1 MKVVIVGGVA
11 GGASTAARL
20 RRLDENAQIII
31 IERTGYVSYA
41 NCGMP
46 YFIGGVI
53 TDRGKLTL
61 QTPESFRDRFNIE
74 VRVKQE
80 VLSID
85 RVAKE
90 VVVKRLEDGS
100 EYRES
105 YDKLV
110 LSPGAK
116 PILPS
121 IPGVDLQN
129 VFTLRNVEDTF
140 AIYDH
145 MEQNPPRSVAIIG
158 GGFIG
163 VEMAENIANRKIAV
177 TLFQRPKQLLPM
189 LDEDMAC
196 FVHNHVNANGID
208 LRLGADVQEISER
221 DDQLVIRD
229 AEGEEPFDMVVL
241 AIGVAP
247 ESTLARDADLELG
260 VKGSIVVDEH
270 LRTSDPD
277 ILAVGDA
284 VQVKNLVT
292 GVESTIPLAGPA
304 NKQGRIAADNL
315 CGIPSTF
322 AGSLGS
328 SVIKVFKLTAAATG
342 LTERAAKAAGIPCDA
357 VLLGP
362 ATHATYYPG
371 ASHMQLKVVFNS
383 ENRRVLGGQAIAA
396 DNAEKSIDVIATA
409 IQAHMT
415 MHDLEQLD
423 LCYAP
428 PYSSAK
434 DPVNFAGFVAENIL
448 DDRIEQVRWNDALNP
463 PDDVV
468 VLDMRN
474 PNEVKRGKVPGTLW
488 IPLDELR
495 ERMGELPEGK
505 RFYAFCHTGLRSY
518 IGCCMLNQH
527 GFPCANIAGGYMF
540 YEAERIS
547 SLM

>member
-20 RRLDENAQIII
+20 RRLDETAEIII

-53 TDRGKLTL
+53 TDRNKLTL
-61 QTPESFRDRFNIE
+61 QTPESFHERFGIE

-85 RVAKE
+85 RAAKTVAIKN
-90 VVVKRLEDGS
+90 LDDGTCYQ
-100 EYRES
+100 EN

-116 PILPS
+116 PVVPN
-121 IPGVDLQN
+121 IPGVDLERI
-129 VFTLRNVEDTF
+129 FTLRNVEDTF
-140 AIYDH
+140 AIYDF
-145 MEQNPPRSVAIIG
+145 MAENTPRSVAIIG

-163 VEMAENIANRKIAV
+163 IEMAENIAGRKIAV
-177 TLFQRPKQLLPM
+177 TLYQRPKQVLPM

-196 FVHNHVNANGID
+196 FVHNHINANGID
-208 LRLGADVQEISER
+208 LRLGANVQELMER
-221 DDQLVIRD
+221 DGQIIVRD
-229 AEGEEPFDMVVL
+229 AEGKDAFDMVVL

-247 ESTLARDADLELG
+247 ESTLARDSGLELG

-277 ILAVGDA
+277 IFAVGDA

-292 GVESTIPLAGPA
+292 GLESTIPLAGPA
-304 NKQGRIAADNL
+304 NKQGRIVADNI
-315 CGIPSTF
+315 CGIDSVF
-322 AGSLGS
+322 RGSLGS

-342 LTERAAKAAGIPCDA
+342 LNERAARAAGIPCDA

-371 ASHMQLKVVFNS
+371 ASHMQLKVVFNP
-383 ENRRVLGGQAIAA
+383 ENGRVLGGQAIAT
-396 DNAEKSIDVIATA
+396 DNAEKSIDVIATS
-409 IQAHMT
+409 IQAGLT
-415 MHDLEQLD
+415 MRDLEQLD

-434 DPVNFAGFVAENIL
+434 DPVNFAGFVAENIM
-448 DDRIEQVRWNDALNP
+448 DGRVEQVRWSDALNAP
-463 PDDVV
+463 EDVV

-474 PNEVKRGKVPGTLW
+474 TGEVKRGKVPGALW

-495 ERMGELPEGK
+495 ERMDELPQGK

-527 GFPCANIAGGYMF
+527 GYSCANIAGGFMF
-540 YEAERIS
+540 YEANRIS
-547 SLM
+547 QLM